1 MSANF
6 AHKLSYFHRIKI
18 LFLKHSIDDVVF
30 GLRKEHENLAVDGAT
45 VNFRNFKSINVLDN
59 DIQVRIHIIAIF
71 MS

>member
-18 LFLKHSIDDVVF
+18 LLLKHIIDDVVL
-30 GLRKEHENLAVDGAT
+30 GLRKEHEYLAVDGAN
-45 VNFRNFKSINVLDN
+45 VNFRYLKRINVLDN
-59 DIQVRIHIIAIF
+59 DIQARIHTIAIF